1 MPVPTPSTATEK
13 PASPPDAPETDTVV
27 SFSDSY
33 RRYALGL
40 LTVVYVFNFVDR
52 QILSILLQPIK
63 EDLQLSDTALGF
75 LTGIAFAL
83 FYTVAGIPIARWAD
97 RGVRRSII
105 ALGLTIWSFMTA
117 LTGFTQN
124 FTQLALAR
132 VGVGIGEAACT
143 PPAHSLVSDYFPPE
157 RRATALSIYSLGIP
171 IGIMVGMLAGGWINQ
186 FLAWRATFFVV
197 GLPGLLLAVIVRF
210 TLREPPRG
218 HSEGIPT
225 PLSSTEPTESIHNE
239 STRDVL
245 RFLWSLRSFRHLSL
259 AAALHAFYGYG
270 ALAFIPVFMIRVHGM
285 TNTGELGTWL
295 GLIAGIMGGIGTF
308 LGGALS
314 DRLAGRRKD
323 SRWYVWLPA
332 AATLCSVPFAF
343 LFYLWPEGRPALLLS
358 IPATMMGAM
367 YLGPTFA
374 ITQALVKLRMRAV
387 ASAILLF
394 IINLIGLGLGPQTV
408 GIVSDILEP
417 SYGIESIRYALLSVV
432 VIGSVWSVLHYV
444 LAARTLQ
451 ADLLAKER

>member
-1 MPVPTPSTATEK
+1 MNTATEK
-13 PASPPDAPETDTVV
+13 AVISPPDAPATDTAV
-27 SFSDSY
+27 SFSDGY

-83 FYTVAGIPIARWAD
+83 FYTFAGIPIARWAD

-105 ALGLTIWSFMTA
+105 ALGLTVWSCMTA
-117 LTGFTQN
+117 LTGFAQS
-124 FTQLALAR
+124 FAQLALAR

-186 FLAWRATFFVV
+186 FLGWRTAFFVV
-197 GLPGLLLAVIVRF
+197 GLPGLLLAVVVRL

-218 HSEGIPT
+218 HSEGIQASVP
-225 PLSSTEPTESIHNE
+225 STEPAE
-239 STRDVL
+239 STQDVL

-308 LGGALS
+308 LGGVLG

-323 SRWYVWLPA
+323 PRWYVWLPA

-408 GIVSDILEP
+408 GIVSDMLEP
-417 SYGIESIRYALLSVV
+417 NYGIESIRYALLSVV
-432 VIGSVWSVLHYV
+432 VVGSVWSVLHYV

-451 ADLLAKER
+451 EDLLVKER